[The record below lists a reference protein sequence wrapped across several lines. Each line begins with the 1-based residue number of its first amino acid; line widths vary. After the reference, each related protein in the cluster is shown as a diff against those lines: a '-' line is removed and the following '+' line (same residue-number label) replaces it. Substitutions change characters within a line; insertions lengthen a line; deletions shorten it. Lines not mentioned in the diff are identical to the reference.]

1 MPINNSKYY
10 NLPACRDIRGVNC
23 FACEKVKADTNYRM
37 LCTALADTRKTPCP
51 FYKSKEQYKEEAKK
65 KEY

>member
-1 MPINNSKYY
+1 MPTNNSKCYY
-10 NLPACRDIRGVNC
+10 LPACRDIRGVNC
-23 FACEKVKADTNYRM
+23 FASEKVRADTNYRI
-37 LCTALADTRKTPCP
+37 LCTALSDTRKTPCP